1 MLLLVPRE
9 IPVDIRIQAR
19 RATFIPLLGNSIFS
33 SDGAIWKHSRALLRP
48 AFARDNINNL
58 DATSQCAD
66 ALIRVLGA
74 ADPSGWTR
82 AQDMLPLFFCFTL
95 DTSVEFLFGEHVG
108 ALEAYG
114 RSGGGQSSAAA
125 ARKEGAYSAAVAVSS
140 DFYEA
145 LTEANEGTAKRIRMG
160 NLYWLYDGPRFRRS
174 VGAAKKFV
182 GGFVEKALARLE
194 SEGKAAEGKEE
205 HGLLESLTAQTRNR
219 EDLVS
224 QTLGKF
230 CSFCCHDTP

>member
-1 MLLLVPRE
+1 MQPRSLNLTFKKQQ
-9 IPVDIRIQAR
+9 QAR

-33 SDGAIWKHSRALLRP
+33 SDGAVWKHSRSLLRP
-48 AFARDNINNL
+48 SFARDNINNL

-66 ALIRVLGA
+66 ALLRALGE
-74 ADPSGWTR
+74 ADPTTGWTR
-82 AQDMLPLFFCFTL
+82 AQDVLPLFFCFTL

-114 RSGGGQSSAAA
+114 KAAGGQSAAEA
-125 ARKEGAYSAAVAVSS
+125 AGKEGAYSGAVAVSS
-140 DFYEA
+140 DFVEA
-145 LTEANEGTAKRIRMG
+145 LRIANEGTAKRLRMG
-160 NLYWLYDGPRFRRS
+160 NLYWMYDGPEFRRS
-174 VGAAKKFV
+174 VGAAKTFG

-194 SEGKAAEGKEE
+194 SEGKAAEGKDGE

-224 QTLGKF
+224 QTLGEF
-230 CSFCCHDTP
+230 VLLLL

>member
-1 MLLLVPRE
+1 M
-9 IPVDIRIQAR
+9 
-19 RATFIPLLGNSIFS
+19 
-33 SDGAIWKHSRALLRP
+33 LRP
-48 AFARDNINNL
+48 SFARDNINNL
-58 DATSQCAD
+58 EATSQCAD
-66 ALIRVLGA
+66 ALIRALGE

-82 AQDMLPLFFCFTL
+82 AQDVLPLFFCFTL

-114 RSGGGQSSAAA
+114 KSGGGQSAAEA
-125 ARKEGAYSAAVAVSS
+125 AGKEGAYSGAVAVSS
-140 DFYEA
+140 GFVEA
-145 LTEANEGTAKRIRMG
+145 LRIANEGTAKRLRMG
-160 NLYWLYDGPRFRRS
+160 NLYWMYDGPEFRRS

-224 QTLGKF
+224 QTLGE
-230 CSFCCHDTP
+230 SSSLCCHVRSYIPFMMMRLTR